1 MELFGRPTIAEDS
14 VQYQLFLTAAEPTE
28 PEERRNIL
36 QQYVER
42 ILARFAPLLVQ
53 YIWQYQPFNINYV
66 PDKEDVP
73 AHIGGSTN
81 FGDNVEDEWFI
92 VYLVQEITKEFPK
105 LVAKIEDNDGEF
117 LLIEAAEY
125 LPKWLNPESS
135 NNRVFIFQGE
145 LHIIPVPKTEDERLW
160 LSEGNP
166 SILQALKI
174 IGSNSEECLAAE
186 TIRSSVARRIA
197 GYPQKI
203 QSNFHHA
210 HCYLPAGIVSVL
222 KIRPDLVASAVTA
235 FYLRDPIDLQAC
247 RTFRFFTPE
256 TRVMAV
262 VTFTKCLYAQLQQQ
276 RFIPDKRSG
285 YMLPPRSHPKFKAH
299 ELGMKLGELE
309 GSAKFQEL
317 IRKAEVFFQQFISK
331 PHNVLSPGEEIL
343 QLLERNPYNI
353 EEMRT
358 NQSHLPAEDSDSW
371 LEISPEE
378 LDRLL
383 EQASRSSAQRP
394 VVQAGLEDDE
404 LAEAYSLS
412 AIPQSMK
419 AFINKMSTHEGA
431 EVPWS
436 STNEQI
442 KLDGNSM
449 ANAIKQILGFS
460 SRGEDELDSDDFE
473 DEDDEDDLLDS
484 DSDGGADLGPVNMD
498 GNAVGNL
505 KVYMDEMDREL
516 AGTNIA
522 KSFTTHTTAAGASVD
537 IDEDSRNIDDKD
549 QQTNDEAVPLDL
561 DLNLVSN
568 LLESLSSQAGRCR
581 TVPLNEPQQE
591 DQHADPYRQSNGLV
605 KNQHGLK
612 NASISVSHGGT
623 SENNSTFL
631 VPCAPQRPVIRQGHI
646 TAQQVYNF
654 LNAEAGEPAL
664 HNPDYMLILDC
675 RSAERYKQS
684 HMVTA
689 RVSLTVLHPELGCL
703 ITRGQLQ
710 EYSIILLYGENFDGT
725 DSSRDSSVDSA
736 TLQRCF
742 CQLSS
747 LGMDPIILLGG
758 YSTFAH
764 LYPFLCTHKMI
775 LLESER
781 QALTIYPSEIL
792 EGSLYQGSAHQASDY
807 RIIKNLHIT
816 HVLNAT
822 GECPDAFPATL
833 CYLKLR
839 LNDDTHQDVFESF
852 PVANKFI
859 SQALQV
865 DGGRVLVH
873 CSLGRS
879 RSSALTLAFLMEHQ
893 RWTLRH
899 AYEWLK
905 ERRACAAPNAGFLRQ
920 LSSYEERLFGK
931 KLTALDD
938 LCV

>member
-14 VQYQLFLTAAEPTE
+14 VQYQLFLIAAEPAE
-28 PEERRNIL
+28 PEERRTIL
-36 QQYVER
+36 QHYVEW

-53 YIWQYQPFNINYV
+53 YIWQYQPFNISYV
-66 PDKEDVP
+66 PEKEDVP

-174 IGSNSEECLAAE
+174 IASHSEECLAAE

-210 HCYLPAGIVSVL
+210 HSYLPAGIVSVL
-222 KIRPDLVASAVTA
+222 KIRPDLVASAITA
-235 FYLRDPIDLQAC
+235 FYLRDPIDLEAC

-256 TRVMAV
+256 TRVMAM

-285 YMLPPRSHPKFKAH
+285 FTLPPRSHPKFKSH
-299 ELGMKLGELE
+299 ELGMKLAHGFEILCSKCVKGTSESSTPISNNPLWKGFLDSLKKNDYFKGQLE
-309 GSAKFQEL
+309 GSEKFQEL

-343 QLLERNPYNI
+343 QLLESNPYNI

-383 EQASRSSAQRP
+383 EQASCSSAQRP

-404 LAEAYSLS
+404 VAEAYSLS
-412 AIPQSMK
+412 AIPLSMK

-473 DEDDEDDLLDS
+473 DEDDEDLLDS
-484 DSDGGADLGPVNMD
+484 DGDGGADLGPVSMD
-498 GNAVGNL
+498 ANAVGNL

-522 KSFTTHTTAAGASVD
+522 KSFTTRTTATGASVD
-537 IDEDSRNIDDKD
+537 IDEDSRNIDDRD

-568 LLESLSSQAGRCR
+568 LLESLSSQSGLAGP
-581 TVPLNEPQQE
+581 VSNIL
-591 DQHADPYRQSNGLV
+591 QSMGVTLP
-605 KNQHGLK
+605 KN
-612 NASISVSHGGT
+612 V
-623 SENNSTFL
+623 
-631 VPCAPQRPVIRQGHI
+631 
-646 TAQQVYNF
+646 
-654 LNAEAGEPAL
+654 
-664 HNPDYMLILDC
+664 D
-675 RSAERYKQS
+675 KQ
-684 HMVTA
+684 
-689 RVSLTVLHPELGCL
+689 
-703 ITRGQLQ
+703 
-710 EYSIILLYGENFDGT
+710 
-725 DSSRDSSVDSA
+725 
-736 TLQRCF
+736 
-742 CQLSS
+742 
-747 LGMDPIILLGG
+747 
-758 YSTFAH
+758 
-764 LYPFLCTHKMI
+764 
-775 LLESER
+775 
-781 QALTIYPSEIL
+781 
-792 EGSLYQGSAHQASDY
+792 
-807 RIIKNLHIT
+807 
-816 HVLNAT
+816 
-822 GECPDAFPATL
+822 
-833 CYLKLR
+833 
-839 LNDDTHQDVFESF
+839 
-852 PVANKFI
+852 
-859 SQALQV
+859 
-865 DGGRVLVH
+865 
-873 CSLGRS
+873 
-879 RSSALTLAFLMEHQ
+879 
-893 RWTLRH
+893 
-899 AYEWLK
+899 
-905 ERRACAAPNAGFLRQ
+905 
-920 LSSYEERLFGK
+920 
-931 KLTALDD
+931 
-938 LCV
+938 

>member
-299 ELGMKLGELE
+299 ELGMKLAHGFEILCSKCVKGTSESSIPIGNNPLWKGFFDSLKKNDYFKGELE

-568 LLESLSSQAGRCR
+568 LLESLSSQSGLAGP
-581 TVPLNEPQQE
+581 VSNIL
-591 DQHADPYRQSNGLV
+591 QSMGVTLP
-605 KNQHGLK
+605 KN
-612 NASISVSHGGT
+612 
-623 SENNSTFL
+623 
-631 VPCAPQRPVIRQGHI
+631 
-646 TAQQVYNF
+646 
-654 LNAEAGEPAL
+654 
-664 HNPDYMLILDC
+664 
-675 RSAERYKQS
+675 
-684 HMVTA
+684 
-689 RVSLTVLHPELGCL
+689 
-703 ITRGQLQ
+703 
-710 EYSIILLYGENFDGT
+710 
-725 DSSRDSSVDSA
+725 VDN
-736 TLQRCF
+736 Q
-742 CQLSS
+742 
-747 LGMDPIILLGG
+747 
-758 YSTFAH
+758 
-764 LYPFLCTHKMI
+764 
-775 LLESER
+775 
-781 QALTIYPSEIL
+781 
-792 EGSLYQGSAHQASDY
+792 
-807 RIIKNLHIT
+807 
-816 HVLNAT
+816 
-822 GECPDAFPATL
+822 
-833 CYLKLR
+833 
-839 LNDDTHQDVFESF
+839 
-852 PVANKFI
+852 
-859 SQALQV
+859 
-865 DGGRVLVH
+865 
-873 CSLGRS
+873 
-879 RSSALTLAFLMEHQ
+879 
-893 RWTLRH
+893 
-899 AYEWLK
+899 
-905 ERRACAAPNAGFLRQ
+905 
-920 LSSYEERLFGK
+920 
-931 KLTALDD
+931 
-938 LCV
+938 